1 MDNKAPTYAASRE
14 ANEELWSEV
23 MPGLWQGGT
32 HWQDVLWNTDRDSQN
47 ITRDHFDL
55 VVTMYADANPVDWFV
70 EEIRLGVMDADIEDV
85 DLPRIL
91 EVVKRVHKAWLG
103 GDRVLIRCQAG
114 WNRSGLITALVLIKN
129 GMDPAEAIDLIRER
143 RSPNALCNRSFASWL
158 VANGADALRELTP
171 TS

>member
-1 MDNKAPTYAASRE
+1 MDYKAPTYAASME

-32 HWQDVLWNTDRDSQN
+32 HWSDEIGFGRREAPA
-47 ITRDHFDL
+47 ITADDFDL

-70 EEIRLGVMDADIEDV
+70 EEIRLGVMDGPIEVV

-91 EVVKRVHKAWLG
+91 RAAKHAHQSWKN

-114 WNRSGLITALVLIKN
+114 WNRSGLVTALVLILD
-129 GMDPAEAIDLIRER
+129 GMPATEAIDLIRER
-143 RSPNALCNRSFASWL
+143 RSPQALCNRSFANWL
-158 VANGADALRELTP
+158 VEHGASAVLDLTP
-171 TS
+171 AI